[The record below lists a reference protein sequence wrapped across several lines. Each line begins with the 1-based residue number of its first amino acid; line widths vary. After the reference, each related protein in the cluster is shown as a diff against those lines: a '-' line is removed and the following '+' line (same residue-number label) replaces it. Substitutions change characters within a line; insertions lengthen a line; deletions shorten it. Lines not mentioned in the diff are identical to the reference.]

1 MSVTDL
7 RGAKDAIETRGSR
20 GSLTGRERS
29 AGGCVDSGVAPG
41 ADSGVDS
48 GVDRGVD
55 SLVDPRLGG
64 RRRLLGGILRMPL
77 LAMAGGLTASL
88 AGLTPKRA
96 RAGAPRVLIVGDSMI
111 AGALGLFLENQLR
124 EQHGYEV
131 HRYGKSS
138 TGLARPDFFSW
149 IKEGERQI
157 EAFPEPDAVVA
168 MFGGNDVQ
176 GLYMGREK
184 RKGGVRGP
192 VEWITWHDEGWRDE
206 YARRITEFADI
217 VAPDGR
223 LLFWIS
229 MPVMRPEK
237 FHSRVRKVNTIARA
251 EMAIRPGGRFV
262 DIWRLLADREG
273 NYADR
278 IEVPEEGARELEV
291 AGAEGAKAE
300 KAEKAKKKRVRV
312 RAGDGIHLSVAGA
325 HIVEA
330 YVRERIVKELGD
342 ASAEGEAEAA
352 EVEPAKASATEKA
365 PALAAAADEA
375 DEAVEAV
382 EAVERDERGEPRVL
396 VRSE

>member
-1 MSVTDL
+1 MARV
-7 RGAKDAIETRGSR
+7 GSA
-20 GSLTGRERS
+20 RS
-29 AGGCVDSGVAPG
+29 AELDGG
-41 ADSGVDS
+41 
-48 GVDRGVD
+48 
-55 SLVDPRLGG
+55 VDPRFDG
-64 RRRLLGGILRMPL
+64 RRRLLGGILRTPL
-77 LAMAGGLTASL
+77 LAIAGGLTASL

-149 IKEGERQI
+149 MKEGARQI

-237 FHSRVRKVNTIARA
+237 FHNRVRKVNTIARA

-262 DIWRLLADREG
+262 DIWRLLADSEG

-278 IEVPEEGARELEV
+278 IDVP
-291 AGAEGAKAE
+291 AEGALEGSEAEAEVDEAKA
-300 KAEKAKKKRVRV
+300 AKAKKAKKNRVRV

-342 ASAEGEAEAA
+342 ASAEGEAAVDGAA
-352 EVEPAKASATEKA
+352 PVTASATGKSSAAATAADAVDVE
-365 PALAAAADEA
+365 ALAEA
-375 DEAVEAV
+375 
-382 EAVERDERGEPRVL
+382 P
-396 VRSE
+396 

>member
-1 MSVTDL
+1 MSATDS
-7 RGAKDAIETRGSR
+7 RGAKDRSTTRRSR
-20 GSLTGRERS
+20 GSLEARAGSALGCTGLVVD
-29 AGGCVDSGVAPG
+29 GG
-41 ADSGVDS
+41 
-48 GVDRGVD
+48 
-55 SLVDPRLGG
+55 VDPRFGG
-64 RRRLLGGILRMPL
+64 RRRLLGGILRTPL
-77 LAMAGGLTASL
+77 LALAGGLTASL

-149 IKEGERQI
+149 MKEGARQI
-157 EAFPEPDAVVA
+157 EAFPAPDAVVA

-184 RKGGVRGP
+184 RKGGGRGP

-237 FHSRVRKVNTIARA
+237 FHNRVRKVNTIARA

-262 DIWRLLADREG
+262 DIWRLLADSEG

-278 IEVPEEGARELEV
+278 IDVPEEGASEDSAVEAEV
-291 AGAEGAKAE
+291 DGANAAKL
-300 KAEKAKKKRVRV
+300 KKNRKKNRVRV

-342 ASAEGEAEAA
+342 ASAEGEDEAEADGAAA
-352 EVEPAKASATEKA
+352 ETARAPGEPR
-365 PALAAAADEA
+365 AAAADA
-375 DEAVEAV
+375 VDVEALA
-382 EAVERDERGEPRVL
+382 EAQ
-396 VRSE
+396 